1 MANNTQHDPKVQSL
15 MGRPV
20 TFDLIRLSDEGGVS
34 GTGHVAEGAVFA
46 DGTAVMRWLTEKRST
61 ATYDSARDLLAIH
74 GHGGK
79 TQLRYHAIGSV
90 VGYPGFDGR
99 ACSNCA
105 HPWSAHELDGAA
117 ICACGGCNCCLME
130 HPEFKP
136 IGERRDPRN
145 FLGDTTP

>member
-1 MANNTQHDPKVQSL
+1 MANNSQHDPKIHAIGS
-15 MGRPV
+15 PV

-34 GTGHVAEGAVFA
+34 GTGHVAEGVVFA
-46 DGTAVMRWLTEKRST
+46 DGTTVMRWLTDKRST
-61 ATYDSARDLLAIH
+61 AVYESARDLLAIH

-79 TQLRYHAIGSV
+79 TEMRYHMPARAM
-90 VGYPGFDGR
+90 DNR

-105 HPWSAHELDGAA
+105 HPWVHHELDGAC
-117 ICACGGCNCCLME
+117 ICSCGGCQCCLME

-145 FLGDTTP
+145 FIGDTTK